1 MEEKKVLNEKRE
13 IELYSIDI
21 SNATYQQVLGLL
33 EKEDTFNYYFEP
45 KIERYDNKVYL
56 IFYG

>member
-1 MEEKKVLNEKRE
+1 MENEKRVLDKRE
-13 IELYSIDI
+13 IELYSIEI
-21 SNATYQQVLGLL
+21 TKATYQQVLALL